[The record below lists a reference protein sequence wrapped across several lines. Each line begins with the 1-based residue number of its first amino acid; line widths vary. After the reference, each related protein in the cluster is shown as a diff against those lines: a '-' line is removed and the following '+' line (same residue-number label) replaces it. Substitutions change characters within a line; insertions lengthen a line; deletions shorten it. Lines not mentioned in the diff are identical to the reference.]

1 VALEQHNTAFEFETM
16 LRSHLSRGG
25 SMVEACAGFDAD
37 TASAYLE
44 GALGQ
49 VARSRYDAHLAG
61 CPSCRRSVIDLLRL
75 VQSSQFAEP
84 AAIHAEPQTV
94 PVISPSNN
102 GLGWKSAI
110 AGWLGLSEWN
120 LATRHWGLATAGAAG
135 ALLLAV
141 LATQLWRQPAAGRE
155 STLIPASAATAGGQS
170 TVPLDA
176 LTPHASPVPGET
188 ATTGAAA
195 AQEQASNH
203 SGVPTPKEVG
213 PAQIEQTLAANLSAK
228 ADGGNNVSAEAVP
241 GRFSFDSPV
250 ALPIA
255 PPPNVN
261 PVIVSALS
269 GQAAVSAPL
278 VESKPPVALPEVPQE
293 VASARIIAPLNPS
306 PNDNPM
312 APKRKSPPT
321 PSVFDRAFAF
331 MPSRKDTGERKLEA
345 KEIEEGAPK
354 LLSIRVHDKV
364 FNFHAGMWVDQA
376 YRPDMAWRVTKLV
389 QDSDDYKRVLAE
401 DPQLKDFFERGSVI
415 VVWKDKIYKIVAK

>member
-1 VALEQHNTAFEFETM
+1 V
-16 LRSHLSRGG
+16 
-25 SMVEACAGFDAD
+25 VEACAGFDAD

-61 CPSCRRSVIDLLRL
+61 CPSCRRSVIDLSRL
-75 VQSSQFAEP
+75 IQSSPFAES
-84 AAIHAEPQTV
+84 AAKQADPQAV
-94 PVISPSNN
+94 PVINPSNN

-141 LATQLWRQPAAGRE
+141 LATQLWRQPAPGKQGGA
-155 STLIPASAATAGGQS
+155 IQASAATSGDQS
-170 TVPLDA
+170 TAGFGAP
-176 LTPHASPVPGET
+176 TPAVSPAADEPAANPA
-188 ATTGAAA
+188 ATG
-195 AQEQASNH
+195 QEQTSTH
-203 SGVPTPKEVG
+203 SAVPTPTEVG
-213 PAQIEQTLAANLSAK
+213 PAQIEQNLAANLSGK
-228 ADGGNNVSAEAVP
+228 SESGNNLSSEVASKQ
-241 GRFSFDSPV
+241 FSFDGPV
-250 ALPIA
+250 ALPAA

-261 PVIVSALS
+261 PVLVNNLGS
-269 GQAAVSAPL
+269 QAAVAAPL

-312 APKRKSPPT
+312 APKRKPQT
-321 PSVFDRAFAF
+321 TTSVFDRAFAF
-331 MPSRKDTGERKLEA
+331 MPSRKDAGEHKPEV

-364 FNFHAGMWVDQA
+364 FNFQAGMWVDQA
-376 YRPDMAWRVTKLV
+376 YKSDMAWRVIKLV
-389 QDSDDYKRVLAE
+389 QESDDYKRVLAD